1 MKKKLKNNNLVMLN
15 NQKYKIL
22 KDKTSINNKI
32 RPILKDS
39 IVGNSIIGPSF
50 DSYYCITKHV
60 GLDVSDNNNI
70 VNGDDN
76 YNSHDNNDNN
86 DNDDIH
92 TNNEMVRST
101 IRNFYL

>member
-1 MKKKLKNNNLVMLN
+1 MKKKVKNDNLVMLN

-60 GLDVSDNNNI
+60 GLDV
-70 VNGDDN
+70 NGDDDN
-76 YNSHDNNDNN
+76 YSHDNNDSN

-92 TNNEMVRST
+92 TNNEMVRNL

>member
-22 KDKTSINNKI
+22 RDKTSINNKI

-50 DSYYCITKHV
+50 DSFYCITKHV
-60 GLDVSDNNNI
+60 GLDVSDNI

-76 YNSHDNNDNN
+76 NNSHDNNDNN

-92 TNNEMVRST
+92 TNNEMVRNI

>member
-1 MKKKLKNNNLVMLN
+1 MLN

-60 GLDVSDNNNI
+60 GLDV
-70 VNGDDN
+70 NGDDDN
-76 YNSHDNNDNN
+76 YSHDNNDSN

-92 TNNEMVRST
+92 TNNEMVRNL

>member
-1 MKKKLKNNNLVMLN
+1 MIILN

-60 GLDVSDNNNI
+60 GLDI
-70 VNGDDN
+70 
-76 YNSHDNNDNN
+76 NDNII
-86 DNDDIH
+86 NDDDSNN
-92 TNNEMVRST
+92 NNEMVRE
-101 IRNFYL
+101 

>member
-60 GLDVSDNNNI
+60 GLDDNI

-86 DNDDIH
+86 DNEDIH
-92 TNNEMVRST
+92 TNNEMVRNI